1 VSVQIERKRV
11 ASEAVSASPISL
23 IRKVS
28 AVLSTLLTWKR
39 AGRITAADRAIFLR
53 DCNAE
58 GRTVGRVSSLR
69 L

>member
-11 ASEAVSASPISL
+11 ASEADASPISL

-58 GRTVGRVSSLR
+58 GRTVGRVFSLR

>member
-1 VSVQIERKRV
+1 VPVQIERKRV
-11 ASEAVSASPISL
+11 ASEVVASPISL

-28 AVLSTLLTWKR
+28 AVLSTLLTRKR

-58 GRTVGRVSSLR
+58 GRTGRVSSLR